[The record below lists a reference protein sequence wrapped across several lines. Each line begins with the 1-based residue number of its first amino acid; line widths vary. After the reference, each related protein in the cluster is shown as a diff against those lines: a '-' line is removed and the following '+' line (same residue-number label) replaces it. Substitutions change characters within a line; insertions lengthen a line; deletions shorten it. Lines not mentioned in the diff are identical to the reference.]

1 MIACNLEI
9 SYRPLGKLKE
19 KHISTN
25 EKNSNNCHIYCI
37 MLVLFFLLSYFNE
50 TKTHFIVIFIGE
62 IIRGGSVYFK
72 HIQYY
77 D

>member
-19 KHISTN
+19 NIFLPMKKIAIIVIFIVSRWYYFSCYAYFLKLRPIS
-25 EKNSNNCHIYCI
+25 
-37 MLVLFFLLSYFNE
+37 L
-50 TKTHFIVIFIGE
+50 VIFIGE
-62 IIRGGSVYFK
+62 IIWGGSVPFK
-72 HIQYY
+72 HIDYY